1 MGVSI
6 VRTGKG
12 SGGSFLLSEMLL
24 AAHYILKR
32 KKKCDTYVGGRA
44 AFHYRCGLQH
54 ALFDSKISVYAR

>member
-32 KKKCDTYVGGRA
+32 KRSVTHMLEGVLRFTIDVDCST
-44 AFHYRCGLQH
+44 
-54 ALFDSKISVYAR
+54 LFLTPK